1 MGARGGVGLDIELDL
16 VPQRETGMTSYEIML
31 SESQERMLLVAE
43 KGSKNK
49 FAGVLEKGGVE
60 AVIVAPANPEPRL
73 RIRHHGVLI
82 ADIPNQSLTDDAPLY
97 NRPVGIWKCPA
108 PPVPSEAVQAQL
120 AEDRDFTADLIKLL
134 SSANVCSKRWVHE
147 QYDTMVQTNTVIGP
161 GGEGGVM
168 RIKGTGTQGHERG
181 LSMAL
186 DGNGRWAYLDPKLGA
201 MHAVAEA
208 ARKVACTGATPVA
221 ATNCLNFGNPE
232 KPEIMAQLSA
242 AIDGIAEACTA
253 LGTPVTGGNVSL
265 YNETKGEGIYPTPV
279 IGIVGLLEDVSKAVP
294 SGFQNI
300 GDAILLICWEEGAT
314 YGSSAKRRGQCLGS
328 SEFAKTV
335 LGEVWGAPPA
345 IDIKEEAA
353 LHQCLR
359 AIAKSGYANSV
370 ADVSDGGIS
379 VALAKASCLSGIG
392 FEVRLGSKATDNVLY
407 LFGEESSSAIVTC
420 AKENIAA
427 IRSAMEQ
434 ERTCMIASQI
444 GETVE
449 GRAVVHSVP
458 GVFSKGAVLIDT
470 TVGVLKLAY
479 SSTLESQ
486 LAAEV
491 VTA

>member
-1 MGARGGVGLDIELDL
+1 
-16 VPQRETGMTSYEIML
+16 
-31 SESQERMLLVAE
+31 
-43 KGSKNK
+43 
-49 FAGVLEKGGVE
+49 
-60 AVIVAPANPEPRL
+60 
-73 RIRHHGVLI
+73 
-82 ADIPNQSLTDDAPLY
+82 
-97 NRPVGIWKCPA
+97 
-108 PPVPSEAVQAQL
+108 
-120 AEDRDFTADLIKLL
+120 
-134 SSANVCSKRWVHE
+134 
-147 QYDTMVQTNTVIGP
+147 
-161 GGEGGVM
+161 
-168 RIKGTGTQGHERG
+168 
-181 LSMAL
+181 
-186 DGNGRWAYLDPKLGA
+186 

-208 ARKVACTGATPVA
+208 ARKVACMGAVPVA

-392 FEVRLGSKATDNVLY
+392 FEVRLGSKATDNVPY

-486 LAAEV
+486 LAAGV